1 MRQHIF
7 LGAML
12 IPLVAAGC
20 VSTATHTKTLE
31 ELAALRKSS
40 AEELERAT
48 GQADALIKAL
58 EEDKAKLAH
67 ELSAEQAAGSRTRQA
82 LVASNENLDRALAA
96 QRRLEEEAKKAEEE
110 AQQSQVTSGELRRE
124 RDLLRIKSDDL
135 ERRLQTAQQES
146 AAAAQAVDEANRQ
159 MASLEKEKATIAA
172 ALAEADNRG
181 RDLTT
186 KLEAE
191 QSKVAALQ
199 QDKQRLM
206 GGTTTAQEEIARLQK
221 RAGELETEAA
231 RAKDL
236 ERRLSERDQLIG
248 TLRQEAA
255 DRNVIAARAAL
266 LAEDQDKS
274 KQRVAALT
282 SELAN
287 LSEEAS
293 RLKQE
298 REQLAVKL
306 EQARHRLTT
315 EEAEKARLAEYQEKS
330 TQRVSALTSELAAL
344 GEEAARV
351 KQEREQLAANLAD
364 ARRRL
369 EAEEAEKAGLEQERA
384 AKEAEIQ
391 RLTKTHDDLAKSLQD
406 EIAKGDIQLK
416 QVRDRLT
423 INMVDRVLFDSGQ
436 AQVKPAGL
444 KVLKQVS
451 DVLRKVADKQ
461 IRIEGHTDNVPIG
474 VKLREKFATNW
485 ELSTARATSVVR
497 YLIEEGGIDRAMISA
512 GGYADTRPVDSNDT
526 EGGKAANRRIEIVL
540 YPKDL
545 AEIVRSDR

>member
-1 MRQHIF
+1 MRRQII
-7 LGAML
+7 LGAVF
-12 IPLVAAGC
+12 IPLLAAGC
-20 VSTATHTKTLE
+20 VSTETHTKTLE
-31 ELAALRKSS
+31 ELQSLKKSS
-40 AEELERAT
+40 AAELERAAR
-48 GQADALIKAL
+48 QADALVKAL
-58 EEDKAKLAH
+58 ENEKAKLAQ
-67 ELSAEQAAGSRTRQA
+67 ELSAEQAAGNRTRQA
-82 LVASNENLDRALAA
+82 LVASNENLDRALAG
-96 QRRLEEEAKKAEEE
+96 QRRLEEESKKAEEE
-110 AQQSQVTSGELRRE
+110 ARQAQITAGELRRE
-124 RDLLRIKSDDL
+124 RDLLRVKSDDL
-135 ERRLQTAQQES
+135 ERKLQTAQQE
-146 AAAAQAVDEANRQ
+146 AAAGAKALDEANKQ
-159 MASLEKEKATIAA
+159 MAALENEKATIAA
-172 ALAEADNRG
+172 ALAEADNRV

-191 QSKVAALQ
+191 QGKVASLQ

-255 DRNVIAARAAL
+255 DRNVVAAKAAL
-266 LAEDQDKS
+266 LAEDQEKS
-274 KQRVAALT
+274 KQRVA
-282 SELAN
+282 
-287 LSEEAS
+287 
-293 RLKQE
+293 
-298 REQLAVKL
+298 
-306 EQARHRLTT
+306 
-315 EEAEKARLAEYQEKS
+315 
-330 TQRVSALTSELAAL
+330 ALTSELAAL

-351 KQEREQLAANLAD
+351 KRE
-364 ARRRL
+364 RRL
-369 EAEEAEKAGLEQERA
+369 KAEEAEKARLEQERA

-406 EIAKGDIQLK
+406 EIAKGDIKLK

-451 DVLRKVADKQ
+451 DVLKKVADKQ

-497 YLIEEGGIDRAMISA
+497 YLIEEGGIDRTMISA
-512 GGYADTRPVDSNDT
+512 GGYADTRPVESNDT
-526 EGGKAANRRIEIVL
+526 EAGKSSNRRIEIVL

-545 AEIVRSDR
+545 AEIVSADR